1 MTVDPER
8 SWRCVYPSSHCFRL
22 SMGALDQNTEV
33 RQTSD
38 NNETDAKCR
47 GERKEEEEEGE
58 GEGKKEIPHRL
69 CAVGVVGISSS
80 LVCNKKR
87 GSLRCGRRERRLKCL
102 IIIFPRDI
110 GLLRVCDA
118 LLPT

>member
-1 MTVDPER
+1 MCILHRIV
-8 SWRCVYPSSHCFRL
+8 SRL

-58 GEGKKEIPHRL
+58 G
-69 CAVGVVGISSS
+69 
-80 LVCNKKR
+80 KKR
-87 GSLRCGRRERRLKCL
+87 NPTQTLCCWCGRNFFFACLQQEKGLIEMRPQRE
-102 IIIFPRDI
+102 
-110 GLLRVCDA
+110 A
-118 LLPT
+118 A